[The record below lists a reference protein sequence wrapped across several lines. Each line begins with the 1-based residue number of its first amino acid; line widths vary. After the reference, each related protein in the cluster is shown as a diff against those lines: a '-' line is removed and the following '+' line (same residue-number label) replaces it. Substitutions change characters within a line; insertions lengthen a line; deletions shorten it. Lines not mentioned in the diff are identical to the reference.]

1 MLKIALLNLTMFK
14 EVEAKQRSDYI
25 EGRLSLGTCEI
36 QHELIRTLRATV
48 RKQKPQMV
56 FPLSSKDTQKVPQ
69 SHLYS

>member
-48 RKQKPQMV
+48 RKQKPQMCSC
-56 FPLSSKDTQKVPQ
+56 LM
-69 SHLYS
+69 L